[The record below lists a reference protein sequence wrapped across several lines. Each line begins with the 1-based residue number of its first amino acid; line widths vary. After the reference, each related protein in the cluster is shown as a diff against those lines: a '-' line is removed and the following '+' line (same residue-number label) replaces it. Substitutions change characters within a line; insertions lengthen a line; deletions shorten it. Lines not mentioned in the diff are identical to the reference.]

1 MEDEDFD
8 ELYDIDDD
16 DDDIFG
22 YECLGCGHVQDDP
35 GECEMCMGSAVEPM
49 YS

>member
-22 YECLGCGHVQDDP
+22 YESNSFIFK
-35 GECEMCMGSAVEPM
+35 MR
-49 YS
+49 